1 MKQNPV
7 RKLNLGKKTIAR
19 LNEQEAKA
27 AQGGTLTTSSIIV
40 VTGGCVTGGCAT
52 DITRTI
58 RTIGTSW

>member
-19 LNEQEAKA
+19 LNEQEVKQ
-27 AQGGTLTTSSIIV
+27 AQGGTLTTTSVIY
-40 VTGGCVTGGCAT
+40 VTAGCVTNGCIT
-52 DITRTI
+52 DFTRTI